1 MKKTSLNTKGF
12 GALGVLVVVLVVAV
26 TGFTGWLVWHKN
38 HETKKTASTNSSTSN
53 ADKDGTNNAAAD
65 ETADWVTVTTQGKAF
80 SMKAPDGW
88 NMVRYPDNYIGS
100 SNVTYQR
107 GKPAEITAS
116 NTEYAGDGLLFHAS
130 MFASGSTSLSPQW
143 QSPQTGLEESEENF
157 SIGNLQGK
165 RFKAT
170 FADGPDSTLYVYE
183 YEFNLENNKHLSI
196 LYNVYPLEGDI
207 DNVAMVEK
215 AIKTIKFN

>member
-12 GALGVLVVVLVVAV
+12 GALGVFLIVLAVAV
-26 TGFTGWLVWHKN
+26 VGFSGWLVWHKN
-38 HETKKTASTNSSTSN
+38 HDTKKTATTTNTSN
-53 ADKDGTNNAAAD
+53 KGKNDRGKTTD
-65 ETADWVTVTTQGKAF
+65 ETASWATVTTQGGAF
-80 SMKAPDGW
+80 SMKVPDGW

-100 SNVTYQR
+100 SNVTYQK
-107 GKPAEITAS
+107 GKLAEITAS

-130 MFASGSTSLSPQW
+130 MFASSSTNLSPQW
-143 QSPQTGLEESEENF
+143 QSPQTGLEESQEDF

-170 FADGPDSTLYVYE
+170 FADWPDSTLYVYE

-196 LYNVYPLEGDI
+196 LYNVYPHEGDI
-207 DNVAMVEK
+207 DNVATVEK